1 MDLLLDMMNLKM
13 NGDNL
18 AGRFSGGNKRKLMVA
33 CSLIGNPKAI
43 LLDEPSTG
51 MDPEAKRFMWNSI
64 KKFKQDSGV
73 VLTTHSMDEAEALAD
88 MLAIMKQ
95 GEFKFVG
102 TLSQLRNQYSS
113 GLYVDLMLKITT
125 RDIQAQKLEY
135 KIEQARLNVTQ
146 IRFHIDNF
154 FGGQLPWEDIRKFGN
169 GKIIYEQLFDK
180 NMDCESESHTVDS
193 SLFVEFLLVIKQ
205 I

>member
-1 MDLLLDMMNLKM
+1 MMNLRM

-154 FGGQLPWEDIRKFGN
+154 FSGQLPWEDIRKFGN
-169 GKIIYEQLFDK
+169 GKII
-180 NMDCESESHTVDS
+180 
-193 SLFVEFLLVIKQ
+193 
-205 I
+205 

>member
-1 MDLLLDMMNLKM
+1 VDLLLDMMNLRM

-146 IRFHIDNF
+146 IRFHIDNC
-154 FGGQLPWEDIRKFGN
+154 FGGQLPWEDIRQFGN
-169 GKIIYEQLFDK
+169 GKIIYEQLYDK
-180 NMDCESESHTVDS
+180 NMECESESHTVDS